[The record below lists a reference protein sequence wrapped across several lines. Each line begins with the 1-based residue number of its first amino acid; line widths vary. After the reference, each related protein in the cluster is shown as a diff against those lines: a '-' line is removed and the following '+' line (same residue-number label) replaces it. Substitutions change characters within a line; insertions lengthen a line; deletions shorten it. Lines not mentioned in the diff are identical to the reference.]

1 MPSFDYKKNENTQEF
16 LEKEKDKKIGSKC
29 ESESFALKLMFFLLQ
44 RE

>member
-16 LEKEKDKKIGSKC
+16 LERKDKKIGSKC
-29 ESESFALKLMFFLLQ
+29 WKWEFCTEINGVFLLQ